1 MKNTKNLIAGALL
14 VGLPTFA
21 IAQDPAPY
29 IGILGSHVHSDKA
42 RQLEDGPGGH
52 LLIGLPFSEHWAA
65 ELNLFAHRG
74 DHDYDGGADKA
85 YGAGLDLRAT
95 LGPSDW
101 RIAPFLLA
109 GGGAQND
116 DIPGSNETAGYANL
130 GGGLLWRL
138 GGARSSALR
147 LEARRVAE
155 FTDEIDPA
163 HDRLYDT
170 RISVGAEFA
179 LAAAPQ
185 PAPAS
190 APEPAAAPAD
200 SDGDGVLD
208 NADLCPGTPSGTR
221 VDARGCALPPAPV
234 KDSDG
239 DGVPDTADACPDTSR
254 GLKVDSR
261 GCAVKAQVL
270 VLRDINFEFDSST
283 LTADARSIL
292 NGIVA
297 GLRGQP
303 TMEVRI
309 EGHTD
314 STGSEAYNL
323 ELSRKRAQA
332 VRTYLTEQGIEGR
345 RLQSEGHGE
354 SRPEASNATREGRA
368 QNRRVEFH
376 VLTE

>member
-1 MKNTKNLIAGALL
+1 MNNAKNLIAGALL
-14 VGLPTFA
+14 AGLPA
-21 IAQDPAPY
+21 LASAQDPAPY
-29 IGILGSHVHSDKA
+29 IGLLGSYVHPDQA
-42 RQLEDGPGGH
+42 RQLEDGPGGQ
-52 LLIGLPFSEHWAA
+52 LLIGLPFSEHWSA

-74 DHDYDGGADKA
+74 DHDYDGGTDTA
-85 YGAGLDLRAT
+85 YGAGLDLRMT
-95 LGPSDW
+95 LGLSDW
-101 RIAPFLLA
+101 PVSPFLLA
-109 GGGAQND
+109 GGGAQYD
-116 DIPGSNETAGYANL
+116 DVPGSNETAGYANV

-138 GGARSSALR
+138 GGARNSALR

-155 FTDEIDPA
+155 FTDEIDPS

-170 RISVGAEFA
+170 RISLGAEFA

-185 PAPAS
+185 PAPVP
-190 APEPAAAPAD
+190 APAPAAAPAD

-208 NADLCPGTPSGTR
+208 DADLCPGTPKGTG
-221 VDARGCALPPAPV
+221 VDARGCALAPAPI

-270 VLRDINFEFDSST
+270 VLRDVNFEFDSST
-283 LTADARSIL
+283 LTAEARSIL
-292 NGIVA
+292 GSVVA

-314 STGSEAYNL
+314 SIGSETYNL

-332 VRTYLTEQGIEGR
+332 VRTYLTQQGIEAR

-354 SRPEASNATREGRA
+354 SRPEASNATKEGRA

-376 VLTE
+376 VLKD